1 MELKYCPKAGGLEN
15 VLPEV
20 RFWQCSFH
28 EQHLP
33 KLAMLACAALPEQPL
48 LKDTS
53 SVCWIALLYS
63 QCYISVSNTNVPG
76 KNRVMVT
83 KYRHTFQNVAIREI
97 SEKGSCAWQGQSHVS
112 AEGAP
117 AVMHPTVICDSVCGS
132 KGTGWIKGIRR
143 LQQPPP
149 MYTSLAPAQ
158 PAT

>member
-1 MELKYCPKAGGLEN
+1 MELKYCPKVGGLEN
-15 VLPEV
+15 VLPEE

-33 KLAMLACAALPEQPL
+33 KIAMLACAALPEQPL
-48 LKDTS
+48 LKDMN

-63 QCYISVSNTNVPG
+63 QCYVSVSNTNVLG

-97 SEKGSCAWQGQSHVS
+97 SGTGSCTLQGQSCVS
-112 AEGAP
+112 AEGAR
-117 AVMHPTVICDSVCGS
+117 AGMHPTVICDSVCGN

-158 PAT
+158 AAT